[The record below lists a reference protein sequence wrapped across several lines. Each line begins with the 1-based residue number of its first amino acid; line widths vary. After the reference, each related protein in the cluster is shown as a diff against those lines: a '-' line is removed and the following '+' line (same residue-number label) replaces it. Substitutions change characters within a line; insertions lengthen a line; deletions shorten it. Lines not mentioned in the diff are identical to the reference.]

1 MTNTHHI
8 VIIGNG
14 IAGVSAASAM
24 RAAKADVSI
33 TLVSDEDTP
42 AYSAPVLAY
51 YLGGDIPRS
60 RVFIRQPEDYQKS
73 NIDTRF
79 GKKVTSLDL
88 KAGKVFLNAHTLGF
102 DRLILATGAGPM
114 MPSIKGIGLKG
125 GFTFKTLADIDGL
138 SAHHP
143 KRVAV
148 AGAGP
153 VGIEAAIALKKMGA
167 EVVLIATRWVAPRAF
182 DEKPANLIQRELEKN
197 GVIVV
202 NSERL
207 QSIRGDTRVEGVV
220 TEKRSLECDTVIMA
234 AGMKPETGLAEKAG
248 VRLGQLGGI
257 TVDEAMAASVE
268 GVYACG
274 DCVETTDAL
283 TGKKALNMLW
293 SNARVQARAAGL
305 NCLGGKE
312 KYAGSFNARTLNV
325 FGLAASAFGYSAS
338 VLDGKNVQVV
348 EKDTIWGYYRV
359 IFHEGKMVGGQWVG
373 AIRDTGALMAAVR
386 SHGPMA
392 SYDGN
397 PGHDNFVL
405 SNPLWTKVAKYM
417 PAGKSKIKNQNAK

>member
-1 MTNTHHI
+1 MTKTAHI

-14 IAGVSAASAM
+14 IAGVSACSAI
-24 RAAKADVSI
+24 RAANADIPI
-33 TLVSDEDTP
+33 TLVSDENTV

-60 RVFIRQPEDYQKS
+60 RVFIRKPEDYQQSK
-73 NIDTRF
+73 IDTRF
-79 GKKVTSLDL
+79 GQKVTGLDL
-88 KAGKVFLNAHTLGF
+88 KACKLSLNGHSVGF

-114 MPSIKGIGLKG
+114 MPSIRGIGLKG
-125 GFTFKTLADIDGL
+125 IFTFKTLADIDGL
-138 SAHHP
+138 SAHQP
-143 KRVAV
+143 KKVVV

-167 EVVLIATRWVAPRAF
+167 EVTLIATRWVAPRAF

-197 GVIVV
+197 GVVVV
-202 NSERL
+202 NSERV
-207 QSIRGDTRVEGVV
+207 QAIKGDSKVEGVV

-248 VRLGQLGGI
+248 VKLGQLGGI
-257 TVDEAMAASVE
+257 AVDETMATSIE

-312 KYAGSFNARTLNV
+312 KYAGSINVRALNV

-338 VLDGKNVQVV
+338 VLDGKNVQVI
-348 EKDTIWGYYRV
+348 EKDTAWGYYRV

-392 SYDGN
+392 SFDGN
-397 PGHDNFVL
+397 PGYDNFAL
-405 SNPLWTKVAKYM
+405 SNPLWTKVARYM
-417 PAGKSKIKNQNAK
+417 PAGKSKIKNESSK